1 MNATLPFSRGQA
13 ALWRERWGTPFY
25 VYDEQG
31 ITDTVRE
38 WQAAFAW
45 NPGFREY
52 FAVKAT
58 PTPAILR
65 LLASVGCGF
74 DCASV
79 PELVLAASCGARGSD
94 IMFTSNETQPHE
106 YRAAAELGAIV
117 NLDDLTQVTNLAE
130 SSGVPET
137 VCCRY
142 NPGAFHGTNAFMGD
156 LADSKFGMPRDQ
168 LFQAFSLLRDLGA
181 TRFGV
186 HAMLASCSLDE
197 DYYPALARELFSLAN
212 ELRRETGVDIAFV
225 DLAGGIGI
233 PYRLEDRPV
242 DFVSVGARVHMAY
255 DELVSPE
262 HPLAI
267 YTELGRAITGPHGY
281 LVASVVGHKHT
292 FREYVGLDASAADL
306 MRPAMYGAHHHIS
319 VLGSEL
325 DPPDGLFD
333 VVGPLCENN
342 DKFAV
347 QRPLP
352 ETEVGDL
359 VAIHS
364 AGAHGRSM
372 GYNYNGRPRC
382 GELLLHPD
390 GSAEQIR
397 RRETIEDLFA
407 TLDVDDRFSI
417 LGTQAGS
424 DEDAR

>member
-1 MNATLPFSRGQA
+1 MNATLPFSHGQA

-31 ITDTVRE
+31 IVDTVRE

-65 LLASVGCGF
+65 LLASLGCGF

-79 PELVLAASCGARGSD
+79 PELALAARCGARGND
-94 IMFTSNETQPHE
+94 LMFTSNETQPHE
-106 YRAAAELGAIV
+106 YQAAMGLDAII
-117 NLDDLTQVTNLAE
+117 NLDDLTQVENLTR
-130 SSGVPET
+130 SCGVPQT

-142 NPGAFHGTNAFMGD
+142 NPGSFQGTNAIMGD
-156 LADSKFGMPRDQ
+156 LGDSKFGMTRDQ
-168 LFQAFSLLRDLGA
+168 LFEALTQLRDLGA

-212 ELRRETGVDIAFV
+212 DLRAETGISLSFV
-225 DLAGGIGI
+225 DLAGGVGI
-233 PYRLEDRPV
+233 PYRLEDAPV
-242 DFVSVGARVHMAY
+242 DFVSVGAAVHMAY
-255 DELVSPE
+255 DKLVPPE

-292 FREYVGLDASAADL
+292 YREYVGLDASAADL
-306 MRPAMYGAHHHIS
+306 MRPAMYGAYHHIS

-325 DPPDGLFD
+325 DPPDGVYD

-352 ETEVGDL
+352 ETQVGDL

-364 AGAHGRSM
+364 AGAHGRAM
-372 GYNYNGRPRC
+372 GYNYNGRLRC
-382 GELLLHPD
+382 GEILLHQD

-397 RRETIEDLFA
+397 RAETMDDLFA
-407 TLDVDDRFSI
+407 TFDVDPQF
-417 LGTQAGS
+417 TKPV
-424 DEDAR
+424 EDDA